1 MPVFVV
7 RALAVL
13 LCLASVSAWAQGQ
26 TGQGGYDFRVD
37 DVRVTGVQRLGP
49 GTVLTYLPLSVGD
62 RLSEARAQQSIRA
75 LYETGLFENVALE
88 REGNTLIVNVT
99 ERPEIAR
106 FSISGNKNIGGKDL
120 KEALAQQGL
129 AQGELYKRSL
139 VDQLEQELQRQY
151 YANGY
156 YSVAINTGIEQ
167 LDNNRVAI
175 DITVKE
181 GKVASIKDINIIG
194 NEHFADDELRD
205 VFALQASSPAYTH
218 PLTFWRSRDRYS
230 REKLLG
236 DLESLNSFYQNRGY
250 IRFNVSSIQV
260 SLSPDKRNIFLTIN
274 VDEGDQYTI
283 DDYQFAG
290 DMIVPQTSL
299 QRLVSV
305 EPGQIFS
312 RGDVDASANSISSGL
327 ADFGYA
333 FADVDPLTQVDE
345 DNKTVDL
352 TFFIDP
358 GKRAYVRQITF
369 NGNEKTNDETLRR
382 EMRQF
387 EGAPFSRRGVER
399 SRTRLARLPYIEA
412 VQVSTD
418 KVAGSEDLVDVDYDV
433 SERAAGT
440 LQFGVGFSDAQGF
453 LINGSVSHSNFRGT
467 GNRLSLRAETNDY
480 AKSVGASWTD
490 PYYTDEGVSR
500 TISGFYRNTDQLTR
514 IGSGFDLNSVGGA
527 VTFGLPITEYS
538 QIRAGLGVERN
549 EINSAVNR
557 NGEQRLSNELRD
569 FIDDNGKEAT
579 TYELQTGWQRDTRN
593 RSFFATRGSNTEFQF
608 NIKGPGSDLEYYD
621 TSLEHTRYFRV
632 GSWVPGLSDK
642 VVLSM
647 DGRVAQTDIWGEGE
661 DVPPYDNFFA
671 GGARSVRGFSNGGLG
686 PRDSFDNPYGGQFLT
701 TLQSELV
708 IPTFLES
715 DNKSTRLTAFYD
727 VGNVYENASDFE
739 ASELRKSAG
748 VAFYWFTPFFGLLR
762 VSYAAY
768 VDDQGDDDT
777 DRFQFSFGVGL

>member
-1 MPVFVV
+1 MPVFVM

-13 LCLASVSAWAQGQ
+13 LCLASVSAWAQSQ
-26 TGQGGYDFRVD
+26 APQGNYDFRVD
-37 DVRVTGVQRLGP
+37 DVRVTGVQRLEP

-75 LYETGLFENVALE
+75 LYDTGLFENVALE
-88 REGNTLIVNVT
+88 REGNTLVVNVS

-120 KEALAQQGL
+120 KEALAKQGL

-156 YSVAINTGIEQ
+156 YSVVVDTDVEQ

-181 GKVASIKDINIIG
+181 GNVASIKDINIIG
-194 NEHFADDELRD
+194 NQHFSDEELRD
-205 VFALQASSPAYTH
+205 VFELETSSPAYTH

-260 SLSPDKRNIFLTIN
+260 SLSPDKRNIFLAIN
-274 VDEGDQYTI
+274 VDEGDQYKI

-299 QRLVSV
+299 QRLVNV

-333 FADVDPLTQVDE
+333 FADVDPLTKIND

-399 SRTRLARLPYIEA
+399 SRTRLARLPYIQD
-412 VQVSTD
+412 VQVNTD

-433 SERAAGT
+433 MERAAGT

-490 PYYTDEGVSR
+490 PYFTDEGVSR
-500 TISGFYRNTDQLTR
+500 TISGFYRNTDQLIR

-549 EINSAVNR
+549 EINSSVNR
-557 NGEQRLSNELRD
+557 NGEQRLSRELAE
-569 FIDDNGKEAT
+569 FIDENGKEAT

-642 VVLSM
+642 MVLSM
-647 DGRVAQTDIWGEGE
+647 DGRVAQTDIWGTGE

-671 GGARSVRGFSNGGLG
+671 GGARSVRGFTNGSLG

-727 VGNVYENASDFE
+727 VGNVYEQASDFE

-768 VDDQGDDDT
+768 VEDQKDDDT

>member
-1 MPVFVV
+1 M
-7 RALAVL
+7 RAFAVL
-13 LCLASVSAWAQGQ
+13 LCLFVATASAQNQSADG
-26 TGQGGYDFRVD
+26 GGYNFRVD
-37 DVRVTGVQRLGP
+37 DVRVTGVQRLEP

-62 RLSEARAQQSIRA
+62 RLTQARAQQSIRA
-75 LYETGLFENVALE
+75 LYDTGLFESVTLE
-88 REGNTLIVNVT
+88 RRGDTLVVNVR

-106 FSISGNKNIGGKDL
+106 FSIEGNDNIGGDQL
-120 KEALAQQGL
+120 KEALAEQGL
-129 AQGELYKRSL
+129 AQGELYKRAL
-139 VDQLEQELQRQY
+139 VDQLEQELRRQY
-151 YANGY
+151 FANGY
-156 YSVAINTGIEQ
+156 YSVDIETQ
-167 LDNNRVAI
+167 VEELDNNRVAI
-175 DITVKE
+175 DINVTE
-181 GKVASIKDINIIG
+181 GQVASIKDINIVG
-194 NEHFADDELRD
+194 NDRFDDEQLKE
-205 VFALQASSPAYTH
+205 VFELQSSSPFYTH
-218 PLTFWRSRDRYS
+218 PLTFWRRRDRYS

-236 DLESLNSFYQNRGY
+236 DLEALNSFYQNRGY

-274 VDEGDQYTI
+274 VDEGAQYTI
-283 DDYQFAG
+283 SDYEFAG
-290 DMIVPQTSL
+290 DMIVPETSL
-299 QRLVSV
+299 KRLVTV
-305 EPGQIFS
+305 ESGQTFS
-312 RGDVDASANSISSGL
+312 RAAVDASANAISSGL

-333 FADVDPLTQVDE
+333 FADVDPLTRVNE
-345 DNKTVDL
+345 EAKTVDL

-399 SRTRLARLPYIEA
+399 SRTRLARLPYIQD
-412 VQVSTD
+412 VQVNTE
-418 KVAGSEDLVDVDYDV
+418 KVAGSDDLVDVNYDV

-453 LINGSVSHSNFRGT
+453 LVNGSVSHSNFRGT
-467 GNRLSLRAETNDY
+467 GNRVSLRAETNDY

-490 PYYTDEGVSR
+490 PYFTDEGVSR
-500 TISGFYRNTDQLTR
+500 TISAFYRNTDQLIR

-538 QIRAGLGVERN
+538 QLRAGLGVERN
-549 EINSAVNR
+549 EINAAVDR
-557 NGEQRLSNELRD
+557 DGDERLSEELQD
-569 FIDDNGKEAT
+569 FIDENGREAS

-593 RSFFATRGSNTEFQF
+593 RTFFATRGSNTEFEF

-632 GSWVPGLSDK
+632 GAWLPGLSDK
-642 VVLSM
+642 MVLSM

-671 GGARSVRGFSNGGLG
+671 GGARSVRGFTNGGLG
-686 PRDSFDNPYGGQFLT
+686 PQDSLDNPYGGQFLT

-727 VGNVYENASDFE
+727 IGNVYEDASAFE
-739 ASELRKSAG
+739 VSELRKSAG

-768 VDDQGDDDT
+768 VDDQADDEV